1 MALITVCAPGT
12 EFLLVFVL
20 TLFMFLLGVSVG
32 AVVPLRMLGMMTQP
46 SEPRMTAPTS
56 VKVTVAMLGIEVL
69 GVAAALIMSIV
80 NLNQPGP
87 LNMAGRIF
95 MLVLIAAAG
104 AGLLVTAVQHYLG
117 KAFTRAIIVVWQ
129 LFQIIIGAQTLAAG
143 GELFGVG
150 IWMGIAMVVTAGVAL
165 VMVFAPATRLYL
177 SIDDVPR

>member
-1 MALITVCAPGT
+1 MH
-12 EFLLVFVL
+12 VL
-20 TLFMFLLGVSVG
+20 R
-32 AVVPLRMLGMMTQP
+32 PRMLGMMTQP
-46 SEPRMTAPTS
+46 SQPAKRSKQADSSQQAHSSNQAEPREVRMVAPAS
-56 VKVTVAMLGIEVL
+56 VKVTVAMLGLEVL

-87 LNMAGRIF
+87 LNMPGRIF

-129 LFQIIIGAQTLAAG
+129 LFQIIIGAQALAG
-143 GELFGVG
+143 GGAMFGGG
-150 IWMGIAMVVTAGVAL
+150 IWLGLEMVVTAAVAL
-165 VMVFAPATRLYL
+165 VMVFSPATRLYL

>member
-1 MALITVCAPGT
+1 
-12 EFLLVFVL
+12 
-20 TLFMFLLGVSVG
+20 
-32 AVVPLRMLGMMTQP
+32 
-46 SEPRMTAPTS
+46 
-56 VKVTVAMLGIEVL
+56 
-69 GVAAALIMSIV
+69 
-80 NLNQPGP
+80 
-87 LNMAGRIF
+87 MAGRIF